1 MVGNRFAKGLVT
13 GVGCSI
19 VSRSSHLVLDGPPFL
34 DVSAPRE
41 ISSPHFSKFASAPKV
56 SSLEDGDGRRGG
68 QAVGVFKASTENF
81 QKLAGHLVLKLNGE
95 LVAADEPV
103 VASKPFLDATVV
115 KDGQRDRHLPNK
127 SGRIEIFR
135 EASDH
140 FDEWVASETSPR
152 GRKGS
157 SPGVLDWN
165 TRQWIPYSGIK
176 ISSPVPSLRID
187 EPLL

>member
-1 MVGNRFAKGLVT
+1 MSLLPARFLPPT
-13 GVGCSI
+13 SPS
-19 VSRSSHLVLDGPPFL
+19 SRAHP
-34 DVSAPRE
+34 
-41 ISSPHFSKFASAPKV
+41 V

-81 QKLAGHLVLKLNGE
+81 RKLAGHLVLKLNGE

-103 VASKPFLDATVV
+103 VVSKLFLNATVV

-152 GRKGS
+152 RRKGS

-165 TRQWIPYSGIK
+165 IRQWIPYSGIK
-176 ISSPVPSLRID
+176 ISLPVSSLRID